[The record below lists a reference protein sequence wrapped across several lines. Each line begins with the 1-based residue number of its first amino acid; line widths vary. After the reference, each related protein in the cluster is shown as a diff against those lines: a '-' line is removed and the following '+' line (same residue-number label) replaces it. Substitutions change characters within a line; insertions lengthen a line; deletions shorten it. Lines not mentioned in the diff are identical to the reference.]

1 MDSESLE
8 LAALWHQ
15 GQSWAGWIFC
25 LFTHVLSA
33 YFIGSRRYEWSSH
46 ATEGCDRFPIIGFIR
61 EYALE
66 SACCKALCKFF
77 SSFTDTLP
85 SMLLKGGRK
94 GSFSQKVFDPSD
106 RLPEPVT
113 NSPLVHIPLL
123 CACVSFSKGAICFA
137 FPSHTSNELSASGAF
152 ANAWSISTW

>member
-1 MDSESLE
+1 MDTESLE

-25 LFTHVLSA
+25 LFTRVSA
-33 YFIGSRRYEWSSH
+33 YYIGSRRYEWSTV
-46 ATEGCDRFPIIGFIR
+46 ATEGCDRFPIIGFIP
-61 EYALE
+61 EYTLE
-66 SACCKALCKFF
+66 SACCKALCESF

-94 GSFSQKVFDPSD
+94 GNFSQKVFDSSD
-106 RLPEPVT
+106 RLPEPVA
-113 NSPLVHIPLL
+113 NSPLVQIPLL
-123 CACVSFSKGAICFA
+123 CTCVSFSQGAICFA

-152 ANAWSISTW
+152 ANAWSISALR